1 VWITVSFLH
10 ALAVSVIMCI
20 LEGVLASIPG
30 AYGRNKAGAGF
41 VCKFFGTLN
50 FFVVYVYFKQTEKRR
65 VPISFL

>member
-1 VWITVSFLH
+1 
-10 ALAVSVIMCI
+10 MCI